1 MTMVVPR
8 LKLQSLINM
17 LEQKNGTKV
26 AHASKTRAQFGAG
39 RAPDQLKRPLGANR
53 THAPVDSTAAHVTL

>member
-1 MTMVVPR
+1 MTMVLLR

-17 LEQKNGTKV
+17 LEQKNGTQV
-26 AHASKTRAQFGAG
+26 AHASKTRAQFRAG
-39 RAPDQLKRPLGANR
+39 RAPDQLRRPLGVNR